1 MEAQKPINIENLI
14 PSSLLEE
21 VNSDQEN
28 ILKEKYNDDISSSRI
43 KNIKKVN
50 YKYFIKESLIRVII
64 QIVGKMMNNQF

>member
-1 MEAQKPINIENLI
+1 MEAQKPNNIENLI

-28 ILKEKYNDDISSSRI
+28 ILKEKCDDDISSSRI

-50 YKYFIKESLIRVII
+50 YKYFIKFEFVIG
-64 QIVGKMMNNQF
+64 QKRCYFEKLY